1 MIYLM
6 RKIYREA
13 MRIKNDLSSNLMKQ
27 VLSDKAKFKIIKR
40 DPNLTSFKTV
50 QNHSDNL
57 R

>member
-1 MIYLM
+1 M

-27 VLSDKAKFKIIKR
+27 VLSDKAKFKIIKN
-40 DPNLTSFKTV
+40 DLNLTSFKTV